1 MLHFQ
6 SPDQNFLL
14 YQGDCL
20 QILPKLNNRSV
31 NMVFADPPYFLSN
44 NGLTVKNGII
54 QSVNKGKW
62 DNALSVV
69 NIDEFTYNWLS
80 LVRDVMTDNG
90 TIWISGTHHNIFT
103 LGKTLEQLGF
113 KILNMITW
121 EKPNPPPNFSCRYFT
136 HSTEW
141 IIWARKYPKI
151 PHYFNYELMK
161 KLNSNKQMKDV
172 WRLPAVQSWEK
183 EQGKHPTQKPLGLLS
198 RIILAS
204 SQKHDVILDPFS
216 GSGTTG
222 IASALFDRQYI
233 GIEQD
238 DNFLQLAKQ
247 RYLALDDKTKSEFKQ
262 KIKKQISIMYS
273 S

>member
-1 MLHFQ
+1 M
-6 SPDQNFLL
+6 
-14 YQGDCL
+14 
-20 QILPKLNNRSV
+20 ILVS
-31 NMVFADPPYFLSN
+31 LS
-44 NGLTVKNGII
+44 II
-54 QSVNKGKW
+54 
-62 DNALSVV
+62 D
-69 NIDEFTYNWLS
+69 
-80 LVRDVMTDNG
+80 
-90 TIWISGTHHNIFT
+90 
-103 LGKTLEQLGF
+103 
-113 KILNMITW
+113 
-121 EKPNPPPNFSCRYFT
+121 
-136 HSTEW
+136 
-141 IIWARKYPKI
+141 
-151 PHYFNYELMK
+151 
-161 KLNSNKQMKDV
+161 
-172 WRLPAVQSWEK
+172 SWEK